1 MCVCVCV
8 YMSVAQLGLTL
19 CNPMDVSPPGSSVP
33 VISKARI
40 LKWVAISPPGDLP
53 DAGIEPMS
61 PASPALQVDFLL
73 LSYWRSPSLAIINC
87 IYNTIIIATIYQ
99 SPLCFKGFFDFQST
113 CSIYTEK
120 SVEIINLYLQI

>member
-1 MCVCVCV
+1 
-8 YMSVAQLGLTL
+8 MSVTQLGLTL

-40 LKWVAISPPGDLP
+40 LKWIPISPPGDLP
-53 DAGIEPMS
+53 DAGIEAMS
-61 PASPALQVDFLL
+61 PASPALQVDSLR
-73 LSYWRSPSLAIINC
+73 LSYWGCPSLAIINC

-99 SPLCFKGFFDFQST
+99 SPLCFKDVFDFQFT

-120 SVEIINLYLQI
+120 SMEIINYTCKFDCFFF